1 MTSINNM
8 DLTRVAVGRQNHRCR
23 QQSRL
28 AIFVR
33 QVPKEWWPYLLLITD
48 ALLIVAAFA
57 TAYYVRYE
65 LQLGWLV
72 DPANRVGILAYGP
85 FAALLVIVSLLSYRF
100 SAIYPYKPGR
110 SLVEETYTIGTA
122 TTLAVVIL
130 SGINLIYEPL
140 SYSRLLFLYT
150 AVFVT
155 LYLGT
160 SRFLIGQLRSYLR
173 SYGIGVR
180 QVLLVGAGDVG
191 RMVMRTAV
199 ARPELGYQVVGFLDD
214 NPVRGQTDIG
224 PYRALGPTANFQQV
238 IEQEIIDNVIICLP
252 WESHEI
258 IQQLVYTCEQKQIRA
273 QIVPDYFHLTKN
285 QVQVEDFN
293 GIPLLS
299 TRDLSIQG
307 WNYIVKRTVDILL
320 SALTVL
326 LAWPVMAAIALAI
339 RLDSPGAIIYQQT
352 RIGKNGKPFA
362 CYKFRSMVADAD
374 ARRHEID
381 SFNEASGPLF
391 KMRNDPRQT
400 RVGRLIRRLS
410 LDELPQIYNVMRG
423 EMSIVGPRPNLPSEV
438 DAYEEW
444 HKKRLAA
451 SPGIT
456 GLWQVS
462 GRSDLTFDEMVLL
475 DIYYVENWSLALD
488 LHILLRSVPAV
499 LRARGAY

>member
-8 DLTRVAVGRQNHRCR
+8 NLTRAAMGRHNRTGQK
-23 QQSRL
+23 SRL
-28 AIFVR
+28 AVFVQ
-33 QVPKEWWPYLLLITD
+33 QVPQEWWPYLLLVTD
-48 ALLIVAAFA
+48 AFLIVVGFAA
-57 TAYYVRYE
+57 AYYVRYE
-65 LQLGWLV
+65 LQLGRLV
-72 DPANRVGILAYGP
+72 DPANRVGITAYLP

-100 SAIYPYKPGR
+100 STIYPYKPGR

-150 AVFVT
+150 AIFVT
-155 LYLGT
+155 LLLGT
-160 SRFLIGQLRSYLR
+160 SRFLIGQLRGYLR
-173 SYGIGVR
+173 HYGIGVR

-224 PYRALGPTANFQQV
+224 PYRALGPIANFPQV
-238 IEQEIIDNVIICLP
+238 IDQEAIDNVIICLP
-252 WESHEI
+252 WESHEM
-258 IQQLVYTCEQKQIRA
+258 IQQLLYTCEQNQVRA

-285 QVQVEDFN
+285 QVQVEDLN

-299 TRDLSIQG
+299 TRELSIQG
-307 WNYIVKRTVDILL
+307 WNYIVKRTADIVL
-320 SALTVL
+320 SVLVL
-326 LAWPVMAAIALAI
+326 LLVWPLLALIALAI
-339 RLDSPGAIIYQQT
+339 RLDSPGSIIYQQL
-352 RIGKNGKPFA
+352 RIGKHGKPFA
-362 CYKFRSMVADAD
+362 CYKFRSMVANAD
-374 ARRHEID
+374 ARRHEVAGL
-381 SFNEASGPLF
+381 NEATGPLF

-400 RVGRLIRRLS
+400 NVGRFIRRFS
-410 LDELPQIYNVMRG
+410 LDELPQLYNVIRG

-438 DAYEEW
+438 AAYEEW
-444 HKKRLAA
+444 HKKRLVA

-488 LHILLRSVPAV
+488 LHILLRSAPAV